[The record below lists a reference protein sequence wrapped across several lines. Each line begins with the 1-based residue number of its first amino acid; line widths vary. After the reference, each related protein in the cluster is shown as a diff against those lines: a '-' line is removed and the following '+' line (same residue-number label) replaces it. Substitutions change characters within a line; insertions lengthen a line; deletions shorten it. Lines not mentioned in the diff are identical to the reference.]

1 MALPLQASAC
11 EKRTMAPGE
20 KEQKA
25 FANER
30 GEGAR
35 KTAAIAIVHFSCL
48 LGKET
53 IVILLIS
60 IVYSVENETA
70 LENYFSHACDLDR

>member
-1 MALPLQASAC
+1 
-11 EKRTMAPGE
+11 MAPKE
-20 KEQKA
+20 KEKKA

-35 KTAAIAIVHFSCL
+35 KTAAVAIVRFSCL

-53 IVILLIS
+53 IIILLIS
-60 IVYSVENETA
+60 IVYSVENATA